1 MEKRDEA
8 CRGSRAPGKRS
19 TRGSVRAAPRHRLH
33 CRSGDVCGAAL
44 RAGCP
49 APGSLFRIQPKT
61 EEKPLVAPISDDRA
75 QQFATALISH
85 CGNQTRAAIACG
97 YKPGNAARC
106 AGSHLSRNPRVLRLL
121 QPMLVEHLAALTP
134 KALKTLAGLLSH
146 KSGYIRLKAAKDI
159 LNRNAVGMGREPVR
173 GAPLLIRITLG
184 SDAPAQDVTQ
194 SLSPEIAPQRRV
206 SPPLSL
212 DSVGDI
218 NDLTLDDPD
227 LPTSLPTYDGS
238 LKPQTRSDI
247 NNFSS
252 DENTCQLAE
261 KQPGGQ
267 KLGNKI
273 TAGSIPHDFSPKVRG
288 EDVDLVLELEDE
300 GTERFSAK

>member
-49 APGSLFRIQPKT
+49 APGSLFHIQPKT

-85 CGNQTRAAIACG
+85 RGNQTQAAIACG

-106 AGSHLSRNPRVLRLL
+106 AGRELSRNPRVLRLL

-134 KALKTLAGLLSH
+134 RAVQTLARLLSD

-159 LNRNAVGMGREPVR
+159 LNRNGPGVSKEPTQTGQLVVDINIRKHDQVGRKE
-173 GAPLLIRITLG
+173 
-184 SDAPAQDVTQ
+184 
-194 SLSPEIAPQRRV
+194 
-206 SPPLSL
+206 SPPISVANASENTDL
-212 DSVGDI
+212 DLDGPEPPTVLPSNESSVE
-218 NDLTLDDPD
+218 PQ
-227 LPTSLPTYDGS
+227 LP
-238 LKPQTRSDI
+238 SDI
-247 NNFSS
+247 NNLSLDDNAS
-252 DENTCQLAE
+252 QLAE

-267 KLGNKI
+267 KSRNKNRV
-273 TAGSIPHDFSPKVRG
+273 GSIPHNFSPKVRG
-288 EDVDLVLELEDE
+288 EDVSRVLELEDE
-300 GTERFSAK
+300 RIEQSGSRSDDLDL